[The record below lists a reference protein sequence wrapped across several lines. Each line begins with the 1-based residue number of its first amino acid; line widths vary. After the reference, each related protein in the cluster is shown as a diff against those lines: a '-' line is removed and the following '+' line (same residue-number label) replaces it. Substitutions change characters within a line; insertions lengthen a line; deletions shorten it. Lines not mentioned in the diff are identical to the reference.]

1 MKMEES
7 YIIYHYCTVET
18 FKNILKS
25 KVLWLCNLIDSNDDE
40 EVIRTFVNLWEG
52 VKKKLRQTD
61 LSSEMLD
68 QVFETIDAQYKI
80 EIKVDPPYGICF
92 CQKDDLLFQWK
103 EYGDNTRGL
112 SLGFDINWF
121 MNNDGIKQQKPH
133 PNSIQSNAIG
143 CDNVIYHSEDVEKK
157 LAGIC
162 YEALKRQGASAW
174 IRSIRPTFKHYSAFI
189 KNPTF
194 KPESEIR
201 IVYYP
206 MEEENFS
213 EKDVN
218 ISDLKTNIKKHY
230 EIPWI
235 NGNSQALKSICIGH
249 NCDLKETDIRRL
261 LEENGVKT
269 DIEIKQSECSY
280 RIRKLKI
287 INNGTERENIGHLS
301 TFYNL

>member
-1 MKMEES
+1 M
-7 YIIYHYCTVET
+7 
-18 FKNILKS
+18 
-25 KVLWLCNLIDSNDDE
+25 
-40 EVIRTFVNLWEG
+40 
-52 VKKKLRQTD
+52 
-61 LSSEMLD
+61 
-68 QVFETIDAQYKI
+68 
-80 EIKVDPPYGICF
+80 
-92 CQKDDLLFQWK
+92 FQWK

-230 EIPWI
+230 EIPCW
-235 NGNSQALKSICIGH
+235 
-249 NCDLKETDIRRL
+249 
-261 LEENGVKT
+261 
-269 DIEIKQSECSY
+269 
-280 RIRKLKI
+280 
-287 INNGTERENIGHLS
+287 
-301 TFYNL
+301 